1 MDAGFDNRGQFL
13 YSLQN
18 KKPILDKGSYIVIVD
33 AVWNNSAHFNP
44 LYKQVL
50 IDLYGPEPYELEE
63 LPQADAMKVLERG
76 LKAAA
81 LKIPFAKRSYYRQND
96 PEYGQ
101 NLFRVSGI
109 NDSKG
114 FYSYVYRGN

>member
-50 IDLYGPEPYELEE
+50 VDLYGLEPYELEE

-81 LKIPFAKRSYYRQND
+81 LKIPYAKRSYYR
-96 PEYGQ
+96 
-101 NLFRVSGI
+101 
-109 NDSKG
+109 
-114 FYSYVYRGN
+114 

>member
-33 AVWNNSAHFNP
+33 AIWNNSAHFNP

-50 IDLYGPEPYELEE
+50 VDLYGPEPYELEE

-76 LKAAA
+76 LKASA
-81 LKIPFAKRSYYRQND
+81 LKIPFAKRSYYR
-96 PEYGQ
+96 
-101 NLFRVSGI
+101 
-109 NDSKG
+109 
-114 FYSYVYRGN
+114 